1 MGLKKAVAGV
11 IKEGKRVRW
20 PKRDVLIPSIIVV
33 VIIAAVT
40 GLLLFGEDIA
50 GKRLIDILSDAFK
63 SMQQG
68 VTTMVDNTNMKT
80 AFTDTNTDL
89 SEDIQDNREQKL
101 GEKAW
106 YVVSTYST
114 HERKAAYNLQKRV
127 ESMGLDD
134 LIFRIVVVEQQVQ
147 VMKDGLPTGKTRMKN
162 LYPGYVFVEM
172 IMTDYAWYIVR
183 NTPGVTGFVGSAGKG
198 TKPFPVPREQI
209 EPVLKRM
216 GMVDESMYDRYAV
229 GDYIKVI
236 HGTLEGTEGRILS
249 INKDTGAVEIETVF
263 FGRTTKV
270 EVEFSEIEKI

>member
-1 MGLKKAVAGV
+1 
-11 IKEGKRVRW
+11 
-20 PKRDVLIPSIIVV
+20 
-33 VIIAAVT
+33 
-40 GLLLFGEDIA
+40 
-50 GKRLIDILSDAFK
+50 
-63 SMQQG
+63 
-68 VTTMVDNTNMKT
+68 MVDNNKT
-80 AFTDTNTDL
+80 AFTDTNTDIGD
-89 SEDIQDNREQKL
+89 EIQDNREQRL

-134 LIFRIVVVEQQVQ
+134 LIFRIVVVEQEVQ
-147 VMKDGLPTGKTRMKN
+147 VMKDGMPTGKTRMKN

-216 GMVDESMYDRYAV
+216 GMVDDSMYDRYSE
-229 GDYIKVI
+229 GDYVKVI
-236 HGTLEGTEGRILS
+236 HGALEGTEGTILS
-249 INKDTGAVEIETVF
+249 IDKNTGACRVETVF
-263 FGRTTKV
+263 FGRATPIDV
-270 EVEFSEIEKI
+270 DFSEIDRI